1 MSDVQKGRG
10 EQIVY
15 IDIALLSSMAVDN
28 ICSHQNELS
37 NGITYNLSTFLKC
50 EKLSNL
56 SYDGIRTKWNGDF
69 NLLQQ
74 ITSEIFNI
82 AGLWSLPGGKAKKF
96 VCSNCDLAFTW
107 YPGKQNSL
115 CFQGTDGRK
124 LRDFCIKYCELRQ
137 NKPKVERQF
146 EIPRR
151 ERFSGADNNNI
162 SFASQNLIG
171 SASSN

>member
-1 MSDVQKGRG
+1 MNGYLVIPETIHTPLTEKISDVLKGRG

-15 IDIALLSSMAVDN
+15 VDISLLSSVAAVDN

-74 ITSEIFNI
+74 TTSEIFNI
-82 AGLWSLPGGKAKKF
+82 TGLWSLPGGKAKKF

-107 YPGKQNSL
+107 YPDKQSSL
-115 CFQGTDGRK
+115 CF
-124 LRDFCIKYCELRQ
+124 
-137 NKPKVERQF
+137 KVRTVVNY
-146 EIPRR
+146 
-151 ERFSGADNNNI
+151 AI
-162 SFASQNLIG
+162 SA
-171 SASSN
+171 